1 MTTASDLQ
9 SQALATAT
17 ALAAGFYNAPDV
29 AELERRDIFAR
40 HWQLIAGVSRL
51 AGSGDHVV
59 SDIAGVPI
67 LVVRG
72 EDGGLRGFVN
82 ACRHRAGPLATCDG
96 RGARNLRC
104 HYHGWTY
111 GLDGALKAATEMQ
124 DAADFDPASIHLQAI
139 AIEVW
144 RGLVFAALD
153 PQIALADLFAG
164 SEQHLGSRDFSD
176 YRFERSQRYPVAC
189 NWKVYAD
196 NYLEGYHVPHVHPVL
211 NRLLDYRSYVTTTAR
226 WHSLQYSPIEG
237 AGNFYGD
244 GMALY
249 FYLWPNLMLNI
260 LPNRLQTNRIVP
272 VGIDRCAVDFDFY
285 YPADTSAEALRRN
298 EQDQRFS
305 DEVQAEDAEICAH
318 VQRALASG
326 RYLPGRL
333 NPKRENALFHFHE
346 LLRDAYRAAQT

>member
-1 MTTASDLQ
+1 MTTAADVQPQ
-9 SQALATAT
+9 SLATST
-17 ALAAGFYNAPDV
+17 ALAARFYVEPDV
-29 AELERRDIFAR
+29 AELERTAILAR
-40 HWQLIAGVSRL
+40 NWQLVASVSRL
-51 AGSGDHVV
+51 AASGDHVV
-59 SDIAGVPI
+59 AEIAGVPI
-67 LVVRG
+67 LVVRAD
-72 EDGGLRGFVN
+72 DGSLRGFVN
-82 ACRHRAGPLATCDG
+82 ACRHRGGPLATCDG
-96 RGARNLRC
+96 RGARHLRC

-111 GLDGALKAATEMQ
+111 GLDGVLRAATEMQ
-124 DAADFDPASIHLQAI
+124 DAQAFEPGAIHLA
-139 AIEVW
+139 AVAVETW

-153 PQIALADLFAG
+153 PQITLAELMAG
-164 SEQHLGSRDFSD
+164 SEEILGTRDFSD
-176 YRFERSQRYPVAC
+176 YRFERSVPYAVAC

-211 NRLLDYRSYVTTTAR
+211 NRLLDYRSYVTATAR

-249 FYLWPNLMLNI
+249 FFLWPNLMLNI

-272 VGIDRCAVDFDFY
+272 LAPDRCRVDFDFY
-285 YPADTSAEALRRN
+285 YPADTSPEALRRH

-305 DEVQAEDAEICAH
+305 DEVQAEDADICAH

-346 LLRDAYRAAQT
+346 LLRDAYRAART